1 MAFTWCGAAFSR
13 RAIIF
18 DGGGQT
24 GSFPFCGISN
34 HYEPNES
41 CQTNIRIR
49 PFCPRVPHLDG
60 VTLKAISTKDAAE
73 ALKLKRSATLSDK
86 LTDELLGSDLLVIAA
101 PTWNFSIPSSLKAW
115 I

>member
-49 PFCPRVPHLDG
+49 PVCPRVRPRVPPARRLNRRLG
-60 VTLKAISTKDAAE
+60 PLPLYTLTRICSVEYTKRMESVFEIIAEPNRRAI
-73 ALKLKRSATLSDK
+73 L
-86 LTDELLGSDLLVIAA
+86 
-101 PTWNFSIPSSLKAW
+101 
-115 I
+115 